1 MSIFRSFW
9 RAGYICSRLY
19 HGFHSGHSAADNCFQ
34 LCNVNGIRIFITSCY
49 TLYTTALVTG
59 NIANRYI
66 AFGRMPYI
74 AIISCCRFLI
84 VIITILA
91 IICCSNY

>member
-1 MSIFRSFW
+1 MSIPFSPDNIRNVITLLYYSF
-9 RAGYICSRLY
+9 Y
-19 HGFHSGHSAADNCFQ
+19 SGNSSTDNSFQ

-84 VIITILA
+84 EIITILA
-91 IICCSNY
+91 IICCCNF